1 MKEKIYYRFRMKKDF
16 FDNDKIEY
24 LLTNGFNGESNVLIY
39 IMLLLKVLNT
49 KGKLIQNINGEIIPY
64 STKKIQRDLKFF
76 DLDQIE
82 TFLIEAEKIGLISKD
97 ENNILTLNEIEE
109 LIGKETIY
117 AEQKRRYRKKTK
129 KIDTAQ

>member
-109 LIGKETIY
+109 LIGK
-117 AEQKRRYRKKTK
+117 
-129 KIDTAQ
+129 